1 MCLVVLELGEGLMR
15 AGGVDLGE
23 RRYEDREVQLLG
35 KKTWTSCLIQMIFS
49 LPIPA
54 LTFWLLGGHL
64 PCTAVQEVG
73 QGGESSMSVGQK
85 EGLLQHPSYS

>member
-1 MCLVVLELGEGLMR
+1 MTMCLVVVGLGEGLMR
-15 AGGVDLGE
+15 AEGVDLGE

-54 LTFWLLGGHL
+54 LSFCLVATSPALLFRRLAREGR
-64 PCTAVQEVG
+64 AV
-73 QGGESSMSVGQK
+73 
-85 EGLLQHPSYS
+85 